1 MKLERAV
8 RAFESGEFEE
18 PGNFNT
24 NYKALLTE
32 YLDSMN
38 KFEKWDTF
46 YIACDFVRER
56 RNSRY
61 AGTLALE
68 ISQTDIGR
76 RDLNF
81 SSSPTRG

>member
-8 RAFESGEFEE
+8 RAFKGREFEE
-18 PGNFNT
+18 PGYFNA

-38 KFEKWDTF
+38 VFDKWDTF
-46 YIACDFVRER
+46 YVACDFVRER
-56 RNSRY
+56 HNSRY
-61 AGTLALE
+61 GGTLAME

-81 SSSPTRG
+81 SSSPIRE

>member
-1 MKLERAV
+1 MQLERAV
-8 RAFESGEFEE
+8 RAFESGAFEE
-18 PGNFNT
+18 PGNFNAS
-24 NYKALLTE
+24 YKALLTE

-38 KFEKWDTF
+38 AFDKWDTF
-46 YIACDFVRER
+46 YVACDFIRER

-61 AGTLALE
+61 GGTLAME

-81 SSSPTRG
+81 SSSPIRE